1 MKYLPNTIIGILA
14 IAVIVGG
21 YMWAGT
27 SKPVLVA
34 APGPNVALMREQ
46 TVFFHGDHSDASGVI
61 VSSTEVLTAAHA
73 VRAMLG
79 QKIDVEFFG
88 GEHASAIVEWV
99 SKKADVAKLS
109 VNVPA
114 KYVPA
119 EIECKM
125 QPIETPITVV
135 GNPVFARWVVTH
147 GLVATDRPLEGGR
160 GAIDEALV
168 FTAIVAHGSSGGPV
182 FDDAGKIVGV
192 VEALMI
198 QPGADKSTM
207 VPTGLNMAVP
217 AKFFCGAEMGAV

>member
-1 MKYLPNTIIGILA
+1 MKYLPSTIVGILA
-14 IAVIVGG
+14 VAVIVGG
-21 YMWAGT
+21 YIWAGT
-27 SKPVLVA
+27 SKPALVA
-34 APGPNVALMREQ
+34 ASGPNIALMREQ
-46 TVFFHGDHSDASGVI
+46 TIFFHGDHSDASGVI

-119 EIECKM
+119 EIECKV

-135 GNPVFARWVVTH
+135 GNPILARWVVTH
-147 GLVATDRPLEGGR
+147 GLIATDRPLDADLSDADR
-160 GAIDEALV
+160 EALL

-182 FDDAGKIVGV
+182 FDDAGKIIGV
-192 VEALMI
+192 VEAMLN
-198 QPGADKSTM
+198 QPGDAKM
-207 VPTGLNMAVP
+207 RVPSGINMAVP